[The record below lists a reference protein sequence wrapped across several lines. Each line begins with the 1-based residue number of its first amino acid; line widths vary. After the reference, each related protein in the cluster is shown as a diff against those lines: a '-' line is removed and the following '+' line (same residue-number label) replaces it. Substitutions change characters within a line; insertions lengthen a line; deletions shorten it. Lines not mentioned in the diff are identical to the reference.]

1 MKTTAKICLPMVKIT
16 SDSPDEQLVVA
27 CRDGNETAWEL
38 IVYKY
43 QNLIFSVPRRAGLDR
58 DAASDVLQEVFKTL
72 FEKLDSLEQPQFL
85 RAWLT
90 TTARHKTIHYIQK
103 EKRGKIQPLFD
114 EENEINYEIP
124 DRAPLPDEVLV
135 RLEKENQVELAL
147 SKIDDRCRRLL
158 TMLYF
163 ETEQIPYQQISETL
177 DLPLGSIGPT
187 RARCL
192 KKLLKF
198 LPE

>member
-1 MKTTAKICLPMVKIT
+1 MIKIT
-16 SDSPDEQLVVA
+16 NDSPDEELIIA
-27 CRDGNETAWEL
+27 CRSGLETAWE
-38 IVYKY
+38 IVVHKY
-43 QNLIFSVPRRAGLDR
+43 QNLVFSIPRRAGLGG

-72 FEKLDSLEQPQFL
+72 FEKLDSIEQPQFL

-90 TTARHKTIHYIQK
+90 TTARHKTIHYIQR
-103 EKRGKIQPLFD
+103 EKRGKIQPLFGED
-114 EENEINYEIP
+114 NEINYEIP
-124 DRAPLPDEVLV
+124 DRALLPDEILV
-135 RLEKENQVELAL
+135 RLEKENQIEAAL

-163 ETEQIPYQQISETL
+163 ETGQIPYQEIADAL
-177 DLPLGSIGPT
+177 DLPVGSIGPT

-198 LPE
+198 LPD

>member
-1 MKTTAKICLPMVKIT
+1 MMKIT
-16 SDSPDEQLVVA
+16 NDTPDEELIAA
-27 CRDGNETAWEL
+27 CRGGLEAAWEI

-43 QNLIFSVPRRAGLDR
+43 QNLIFSIPRRAGLDS

-90 TTARHKTIHYIQK
+90 TTTRHKTIHFIQR

-114 EENEINYEIP
+114 EENEINYEVP
-124 DRAPLPDEVLV
+124 DRAPLPDEVLI
-135 RLEKENQVELAL
+135 RLEKENQIEAAL
-147 SKIDDRCRRLL
+147 SKIDVRCRSLL
-158 TMLYF
+158 TMLYL
-163 ETEQIPYQQISETL
+163 ETDQIPYQQVADAL
-177 DLPLGSIGPT
+177 DLPIGSIGPT

>member
-1 MKTTAKICLPMVKIT
+1 MIKIT
-16 SDSPDEQLVVA
+16 NDSTDEELVNA
-27 CRDGNETAWEL
+27 CRSGSEAAWEL

-58 DAASDVLQEVFKTL
+58 DAASDVLQDVFKTL

-90 TTARHKTIHYIQK
+90 TTARHKTIHFIQK
-103 EKRGKIQPLFD
+103 EKRGKFLPLLG
-114 EENEINYEIP
+114 EENEINYEVF
-124 DRAPLPDEVLV
+124 DTALLPDEVLL
-135 RLEKENQVELAL
+135 RLEKENQIESAL
-147 SKIDDRCRRLL
+147 SKIDNRCRLLL
-158 TMLYF
+158 TMLYL
-163 ETEQIPYQQISETL
+163 EIEQIPYQQIADAL
-177 DLPLGSIGPT
+177 DLPVGSIGPT

>member
-1 MKTTAKICLPMVKIT
+1 MIKVTNDA
-16 SDSPDEQLVVA
+16 SDEELIIA
-27 CRDGNETAWEL
+27 CREGNETAWEI

-72 FEKLDSLEQPQFL
+72 FEKLDLLEQPQFL

-90 TTARHKTIHYIQK
+90 TTARHKTIHFIQK
-103 EKRGKIQPLFD
+103 EKRGKILPLLD
-114 EENEINYEIP
+114 EENEIKYEVS
-124 DRAPLPDEVLV
+124 DDALLPDENLI
-135 RLEKENQVELAL
+135 RLEKENQIELAL
-147 SKIDDRCRRLL
+147 SEIDVRCRRLL
-158 TMLYF
+158 MMLYL
-163 ETEQIPYQQISETL
+163 EIEPISYQQIAETL
-177 DLPLGSIGPT
+177 DLPVGSIGPT

>member
-1 MKTTAKICLPMVKIT
+1 MTKIT
-16 SDSPDEQLVVA
+16 NDSTDEELIIA
-27 CRDGNETAWEL
+27 CRAGLETAWET

-43 QNLIFSVPRRAGLDR
+43 QNLIFSIPRRAGLDG

-72 FEKLDSLEQPQFL
+72 FEKLDSIEQPQFL

-90 TTARHKTIHYIQK
+90 TTARHKTIHYIQR

-114 EENEINYEIP
+114 EENEINYEVP
-124 DRAPLPDEVLV
+124 DRALLPDEVLV
-135 RLEKENQVELAL
+135 RLEKDIQIETAL
-147 SKIDDRCRRLL
+147 SKIDDRCRRLV
-158 TMLYF
+158 TMLYL
-163 ETEQIPYQQISETL
+163 EAEQIPYQEIADAL
-177 DLPLGSIGPT
+177 GLPVGSIGPT